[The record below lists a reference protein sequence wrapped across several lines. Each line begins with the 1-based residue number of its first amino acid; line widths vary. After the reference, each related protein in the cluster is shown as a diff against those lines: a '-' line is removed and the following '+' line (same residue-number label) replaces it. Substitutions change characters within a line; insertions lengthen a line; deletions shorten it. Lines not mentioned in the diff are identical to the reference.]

1 MPPKKHESELT
12 QFINNY
18 RKNIDI
24 DLRRTQKFLETAEK
38 SYQNA
43 RRQNLRSEIEV
54 NQKNIERLTNKCYE
68 LEETLEKI
76 STGELNNEL
85 EQKMNEE
92 TFEREEKEHI
102 FQMKRKRLRKNK
114 EEDAKILQN
123 SRANDR
129 KCNRIKKYEQKD
141 LNREYNRFERNSDSL
156 PNYMKKNLS
165 EMPNNKGYIW
175 KNIRFYGELP
185 AKKREPD
192 ILFEKTRGSIMYIH
206 EITEHEHK
214 IFEKNG
220 KERKRFYKSI
230 PRKKG
235 KAKEFNLFDFVKK

>member
-24 DLRRTQKFLETAEK
+24 DLRRTRKFLETAEK

-54 NQKNIERLTNKCYE
+54 NQKNIERLTNKCYD
-68 LEETLEKI
+68 LEETLDKI
-76 STGELNNEL
+76 STGELNDEL

-92 TFEREEKEHI
+92 TAEREDKEYI
-102 FQMKRKRLRKNK
+102 FRMKRKRLRKNK
-114 EEDAKILQN
+114 EEDAKILKH
-123 SRANDR
+123 SRDQDR
-129 KCNRIKKYEQKD
+129 TLNRIKKYEQKD
-141 LNREYNRFERNSDSL
+141 LNREYNRFEKNSDSL

-185 AKKREPD
+185 AKENEPD

-206 EITEHEHK
+206 EITHHEHK

-220 KERKRFYKSI
+220 KERKKFYKSI
-230 PRKKG
+230 PRNDKQTNN
-235 KAKEFNLFDFVKK
+235 FNLFDFVKK